1 MRGTSAGERGG
12 DITDLGLRM
21 MCDTL
26 NCILRLNL
34 QSVTSI
40 KVPFPGSWVVV
51 FKIILVVREHTV
63 TYIHTNTFTGKYFT
77 TQGKFSK
84 KKKKELHYTI
94 ARDAVTTT
102 TAKIY
107 VQQSTYA
114 RGEQRLTVYPYTL
127 PPPSGRPINKK
138 LPGYRV
144 RIIFSD
150 LLSSSSS

>member
-1 MRGTSAGERGG
+1 MV
-12 DITDLGLRM
+12 L
-21 MCDTL
+21 
-26 NCILRLNL
+26 
-34 QSVTSI
+34 
-40 KVPFPGSWVVV
+40 V
-51 FKIILVVREHTV
+51 FREHTV
-63 TYIHTNTFTGKYFT
+63 TYIHTDTFTGKYFT

-84 KKKKELHYTI
+84 KKKKKELHYTI
-94 ARDAVTTT
+94 AGDVVTTT

-138 LPGYRV
+138 LPGYGV

-150 LLSSSSS
+150 LLSSS